1 MSPRLLL
8 LAWVLLPCIAWADF
22 KAAYRDGVAAAERKD
37 WARVQTLMRQALAE
51 EPNPNPRVRLYGMR
65 FEAYIPHYY
74 LGLAA
79 FELKDCR
86 GALENFQNSR
96 HQAAVSGLREA
107 ERQGEMVRTCQSR
120 QLADTRPAEPPPT
133 APPATSPPAPPAAPP
148 VAPPPPATSPMP
160 STPAVATTPPRPE
173 PVAAPPPPPALDAQR
188 LQATGN
194 ILTQAENSLS
204 AAQRQLAD
212 PVLAQ
217 ERANRQRS
225 LDALAQELR
234 QLRSQFDQARSSRSA
249 AALTSVE
256 SALATLTP
264 RLQSLQRDIAAAQD
278 RSRAA
283 SLAAA
288 RDRLDAVQRNAASL
302 RQSGADG
309 AALGAALSQAQEAMS
324 GNDPARMLAAADNL
338 ERAATAARTAMERA
352 NLARE
357 LRAILLPLVQAHL
370 NGDHATLLGWRGDR
384 ALEQLPEAQAQALL
398 LRAAARYESYVLG
411 GERDLALAEAAREDV
426 RAARAAQQSLTPPA
440 KAFSPRFRAFYSQT
454 R

>member
-1 MSPRLLL
+1 MSARLLL
-8 LAWVLLPCIAWADF
+8 LAAVLLPSLAWADF

-37 WARVQTLMRQALAE
+37 WARVQALMRQALAE

-79 FELKDCR
+79 YELKDCR
-86 GALENFQNSR
+86 GALENFQNAR

-107 ERQGEMVRTCQSR
+107 ERQGDMVRACQSR

-133 APPATSPPAPPAAPP
+133 APPTPPPAAPP
-148 VAPPPPATSPMP
+148 ATPPPATTPT
-160 STPAVATTPPRPE
+160 TPAAPLVATAPSRTE
-173 PVAAPPPPPALDAQR
+173 PVAAPPQPPALDAQR

-194 ILTQAENSLS
+194 TLTQAENALGT
-204 AAQRQLAD
+204 AQRLLAD
-212 PVLAQ
+212 PSLAQ

-234 QLRSQFDQARSSRSA
+234 QLRSQFDQARSSRNA

-256 SALATLTP
+256 SALAALTP

-288 RDRLDAVQRNAASL
+288 RDRLDAVQRSAASL

-309 AALGAALSQAQEAMS
+309 AALGAALGQAQEAMN

-338 ERAATAARTAMERA
+338 ERAAAAARAAIERA
-352 NLARE
+352 ELARE

-370 NGDHATLLGWRGDR
+370 SGDRATLLAWRGDR
-384 ALEQLPEAQAQALL
+384 ALERLPEAQAQALL

-411 GERDLALAEAAREDV
+411 GERDLALADAAREDV
-426 RAARAAQQSLTPPA
+426 RAARAAQQSLTPPT